1 MSVELREPIS
11 YATPH
16 FAPGMPGAKS
26 RFVVQLSLLGVILVV
41 AGVVRFHNLVQQSL
55 FFDELWNVEL
65 TTGRGSM
72 HFDLQPGKLYEP
84 GKAPRVTS
92 LADAPPAWTLWS
104 NMRGVTHP
112 PLYTILLRGW
122 CTLFGT
128 GDYATRS
135 LSAVLSTLA
144 VLVFFDAMR
153 TLHGPSPA
161 LWAAAI
167 MALAGP
173 QIQLAQDVRPYALL
187 ILLGMAAIHAV
198 ARIERQGL
206 TTRRGIALAAC
217 VLAMLLT
224 HYFSVVAVAALGLCA
239 LIRTRGRT
247 RTVIVSALVIAGV
260 IFAVTWLPFML
271 RQSGTLAE
279 SGDAWIRTSESHH
292 ALHTLQRLAL
302 LPMRLM
308 FEPLERSYVK
318 AYVAAAIFVLPPIL
332 MRRRP
337 EMLLWWLWLCSTAFA
352 IAAMELLRTTHQL
365 DELRYT
371 ILAGPGVYALLPL
384 IATSLPPRPR
394 WLQHSLPAAAVLGCL
409 VALPQAYLVW
419 KPDYREIAR
428 FIDARYRKGDA
439 VVFSTSYDS
448 TLFGSAIFMGVSH
461 YAHSYPWP
469 FMILRGDPTAEQ
481 IETLHSRP
489 GVWLVSP
496 GALGPNDLAPG
507 GRITDSKSLAP
518 VAMID
523 RIEPANSSTAGP
535 TTRPTTQP
543 ME

>member
-1 MSVELREPIS
+1 MSVEFTEPIA
-11 YATPH
+11 YAAPQI
-16 FAPGMPGAKS
+16 APGMPGAN
-26 RFVVQLSLLGVILVV
+26 RTTVVQLALLFLIIVI
-41 AGVVRFHNLVQQSL
+41 AGAVRFHNLVQQSL

-65 TTGRGSM
+65 ATGRGSM
-72 HFDLQPGKLYEP
+72 HFELEP
-84 GKAPRVTS
+84 GRLYPADAAPRVTS
-92 LADAPPAWTLWS
+92 LTDAPPAWTLWS

-122 CTLFGT
+122 CTIFGT

-144 VLVFFDAMR
+144 VLVFFDAVRVMSG
-153 TLHGPSPA
+153 TTPA

-187 ILLGMAAIHAV
+187 ILLGMAAIDV
-198 ARIERQGL
+198 TARIERDGL
-206 TTRRGIALAAC
+206 TSRRAAALAAC
-217 VLAMLLT
+217 VFAMLLT
-224 HYFSVVAVAALGLCA
+224 HYFSVVAIAAVGLYV

-247 RTVIVSALVIAGV
+247 RTAVIAAFVIAGV
-260 IFAVTWLPFML
+260 VFAITWLPFML
-271 RQSGTLAE
+271 RQSATLAE
-279 SGDAWIRTSESHH
+279 SGDAWTRTNEDHH

-318 AYVAAAIFVLPPIL
+318 AYVAAAVFVIPPML
-332 MRRRP
+332 FRRRP
-337 EMLLWWLWLCSTAFA
+337 ETLLWWLWLCATSFA
-352 IAAMELLRTTHQL
+352 IAALELLRTTHQL

-371 ILAGPGVYALLPL
+371 ILAGAGVYALLPL
-384 IATSLPPRPR
+384 LAGALPPRPR
-394 WLQHSLPAAAVLGCL
+394 WLHHSLPAAAVLGCV

-419 KPDYREIAR
+419 KPDYREIAQ
-428 FIDARYRKGDA
+428 FIDARYRPGDA

-448 TLFGSAIFMGVSH
+448 TLFGSAMFMGVSH
-461 YAHSYPWP
+461 YARTYPWP
-469 FMILRGDPTAEQ
+469 FMILRGEPTPEQ
-481 IETLHSRP
+481 VQTLRSSP

-496 GALGPNDLAPG
+496 GALGPNSLAPG

-523 RIEPANSSTAGP
+523 RIEPAKTP
-535 TTRPTTQP
+535 TTRPTTG
-543 ME
+543 EAAR